1 MKTALASA
9 PSRSRLISPIFCSSA
24 PVNRPVTF
32 RAVTVRE
39 RKFLRIGLSIACT
52 LGLLHAQ
59 DPTID
64 PVRPSAFVALRP
76 YLAPEVPPVRLENSG
91 RLASLVRAG
100 MLYLTVQDAVA
111 LALENNLDIEVARYN
126 PILAEWQLE
135 RSHAG
140 GALPGVPSGAAQAGN
155 VANGQ
160 GVAGSQA
167 AAGVTTAGNGGG
179 ATSATNATISQIG
192 PISQTLDPVIQES
205 TVFSHQ
211 TAPQADTVQ
220 SVLPVLI
227 SNTRNASFTYQ
238 QGFLI
243 GGNVTVNYK
252 DSYLNENAPTDVLN
266 PSSAPS
272 VTLTFQQNLLR
283 GFGVAVNARTIRV
296 SQLNVKASALN
307 FKTQVS
313 NTVNQVLNLYYALS
327 AGYEDIKAKSNAI
340 EVAQQFYKN
349 SEIQERAGTL
359 ARLDVTTAESQL
371 ATAEYDLVNSQTNL
385 RQQELQLKNLLSRKG
400 IADPLLATV
409 EIVPLDRIAVP
420 ETDELP
426 PLKDLLQTALANRSD
441 LAAERLGITSSEI
454 SALGTRNGILPLL
467 VGIASESAAGLAGR
481 PRTVVSQFGV
491 QTANPYFDGG
501 IGDAVSQVLRRNFPT
516 NRIAAFYQTPLHN
529 DQAQADYAIDQLQL
543 RQSQIQL
550 GKDLNQVAVD
560 VSNYLV
566 AMRQARGRYR
576 AAVQTR
582 ILQQQLLDA
591 EQKKLAGGASTPF
604 NVVQQQRDLVAAQSS
619 EIAALVDFSNA
630 RVALDQTLGTTLEAN
645 HISIEDAQ
653 AGKIQRVSS
662 LPPSR

>member
-1 MKTALASA
+1 MTARKIVRNGMCAACSLALLCA
-9 PSRSRLISPIFCSSA
+9 QQP
-24 PVNRPVTF
+24 
-32 RAVTVRE
+32 TVE
-39 RKFLRIGLSIACT
+39 
-52 LGLLHAQ
+52 
-59 DPTID
+59 
-64 PVRPSAFVALRP
+64 PVRPSAFVAVRP
-76 YLAPEVPPVRLENSG
+76 YLAPQVPPIRIENSG
-91 RLASLVRAG
+91 RLARLVRAG
-100 MLYLTVQDAVA
+100 MLYLTVQDAIA
-111 LALENNLDIEVARYN
+111 LALENNIDIEVARYN

-135 RSHAG
+135 RSRAG
-140 GALPGVPSGAAQAGN
+140 GALPGVPSSAAQAGN

-160 GVAGSQA
+160 GVVGSQA
-167 AAGVTTAGNGGG
+167 AAGVNTGSNGGNGP
-179 ATSATNATISQIG
+179 SSTNATIAQIG
-192 PISQTLDPVIQES
+192 PIAQTLDPVIQET

-227 SNTRNASFTYQ
+227 SNTRNSSFTYT

-243 GGNVTVNYK
+243 GGNVTVSYR

-272 VTLTFQQNLLR
+272 LTFTFQQNLLR

-313 NTVNQVLNLYYALS
+313 NTINQVLNFYYGLS
-327 AGYEDIKAKSNAI
+327 AGYEDIKAKSNAV
-340 EVAQQFYKN
+340 EVAQKFYEN
-349 SEIQERAGTL
+349 SGLQERAGTL
-359 ARLDVTTAESQL
+359 ARLDVITAESQL
-371 ATAEYDLVNSQTNL
+371 ASADYDLVNSQTNL

-400 IADPLLATV
+400 LGDPLLASV
-409 EIVPLDRIAVP
+409 QIVPLDRIAVP
-420 ETDELP
+420 ETDEFP
-426 PLKDLLQTALANRSD
+426 PLSDLLKTAMANRSD
-441 LAAERLGITSSEI
+441 LAAERIGIDSSEI

-467 VGIASESAAGLAGR
+467 VGIATESAAGLAGA
-481 PRTVVSQFGV
+481 PRIAVSSRGAE
-491 QTANPYFDGG
+491 TSNPYFNGG
-501 IGDAVSQVLRRNFPT
+501 IGTALSQVFQRNFPT
-516 NRIAAFYQTPLHN
+516 NRVAAYFQTPLRN

-550 GKDLNQVAVD
+550 SKDLNQVAVD

-566 AMRQARGRYR
+566 AIRQARGRYR

-604 NVVQQQRDLVAAQSS
+604 NVVQQQRDLVAAQSA

-630 RVALDQTLGTTLEAN
+630 RVALDQTLGVTLETN
-645 HISIEDAQ
+645 HVSIVDARTGNVER
-653 AGKIQRVSS
+653 AAS
-662 LPPSR
+662 LPAPAR

>member
-1 MKTALASA
+1 MKILCVVCSVALLAA
-9 PSRSRLISPIFCSSA
+9 QEP
-24 PVNRPVTF
+24 
-32 RAVTVRE
+32 TVE
-39 RKFLRIGLSIACT
+39 
-52 LGLLHAQ
+52 
-59 DPTID
+59 

-91 RLASLVRAG
+91 RLGSLVRAG
-100 MLYLTVQDAVA
+100 MLYLTVQDAIA

-140 GALPGVPSGAAQAGN
+140 GALPGVPSSAAQAGN
-155 VANGQ
+155 VASGQ
-160 GVAGSQA
+160 GVVGSQA
-167 AAGVTTAGNGGG
+167 AAGVNSGGSGGNGP
-179 ATSATNATISQIG
+179 SATNATIAQIG
-192 PISQTLDPVIQES
+192 PIAQTLDPVIQDS
-205 TVFSHQ
+205 TVFSHR
-211 TAPQADTVQ
+211 TAPQSDTVQ
-220 SVLPVLI
+220 SILPVLI
-227 SNTRNASFTYQ
+227 SNTRNLSFTYQ
-238 QGFLI
+238 QGFLT
-243 GGNVTVNYK
+243 GGNVTVNYT

-272 VTLTFQQNLLR
+272 LTITFQQNLLR

-296 SQLNVKASALN
+296 SQINVKASALN

-349 SEIQERAGTL
+349 SGIQERAGTL

-385 RQQELQLKNLLSRKG
+385 RQLELQLKNLLSRKG
-400 IADPLLATV
+400 IADPLLAAV
-409 EIVPLDRIAVP
+409 QIVPLDRIAVP
-420 ETDELP
+420 ENDETS
-426 PLKDLLQTALANRSD
+426 PLRDLLQTALANRSD
-441 LAAERLGITSSEI
+441 LAAERLGITSGEI

-467 VGIASESAAGLAGR
+467 VGIATESEAGLAGQ
-481 PRTVVSQFGV
+481 PRTVAGRLGFE
-491 QTANPYFDGG
+491 TANPYFDGG
-501 IGDAVSQVLRRNFPT
+501 IGTALGQVLRRNFPT
-516 NRIAAFYQTPLHN
+516 NRAAAYFQTPLRN
-529 DQAQADYAIDQLQL
+529 NQAQADYAIDQLQL

-550 GKDLNQVAVD
+550 SKDLNQVAVD

-582 ILQQQLLDA
+582 ILEEQLLDA

-604 NVVQQQRDLVAAQSS
+604 NVVQQQRDLVVAQSA

-630 RVALDQTLGTTLEAN
+630 RVALDQTLGETLEAN
-645 HISIEDAQ
+645 HISIGEARD
-653 AGKIQRVSS
+653 GKVQRGSS
-662 LPPSR
+662 LPPLSQ